1 MSRLQADVP
10 ELKRFSETYLDTPV
24 LMISRGSNEDN
35 QNVIKETGLNF
46 PFLIWDDDVAEGY
59 QVPGT
64 PFFFLIDEEGLIS
77 NAGFAT
83 TLSQLEALMTT
94 SGGQ

>member
-1 MSRLQADVP
+1 MYS
-10 ELKRFSETYLDTPV
+10 ELKRFSEMYLDTPV

-46 PFLIWDDDVAEGY
+46 PFLTWEDDVTEEY

-64 PFFFLIDEEGLIS
+64 PFFFLTDEEGLIS

-83 TLSQLEALMTT
+83 TLSQL
-94 SGGQ
+94 